1 MPGTLQGKAHAAQ
14 AGSGAENLTQFEF
27 LALNSEFNIADGHAR
42 QPLTPG
48 QSKIVNDLPLLFEE
62 GEKRPVEELEREAHA
77 AFFKSLGQHRYPTA
91 PGRVLSCYSSSVAME
106 IVSRALA
113 CAIDSV
119 ALVHPTFDNIADLL
133 RGNGLKLVPLEEDP
147 LHGDDLAPSLLKSV
161 GCVFVTTPNNP
172 TGRVM
177 SAERLRRLAEQCA
190 EYGVV
195 LALDTSFR
203 GFDTRAHY
211 DHYEI
216 LDASG
221 VSWVV
226 IEDTGKLWPTLD
238 LKVGMLVRS
247 ENLGL
252 PVGKIYSDILLGVSP
267 LILGMVRRFSE
278 DAAAGGLAEL
288 HTFIAAQR
296 AVVRSELAGLPTVGV
311 PDPDSRASVE
321 RVLLKHMTGT
331 QAWEALREHN
341 IYALPC
347 RPFYWADQAR
357 GDRTLRLALARASAP
372 LTQCVRTL
380 RHVLTPR

>member
-1 MPGTLQGKAHAAQ
+1 MSGTLQSKAHAAH
-14 AGSGAENLTQFEF
+14 AGSGAENLTQLEF

-48 QSKIVNDLPLLFEE
+48 QSKIVNDLPLLFED
-62 GEKRPVEELEREAHA
+62 GEKRPVEQLEREAHA
-77 AFFKSLGQHRYPTA
+77 AFFKALGQHRYPSS

-106 IVSRALA
+106 ILSRALA
-113 CAIDSV
+113 SVTDSV

-133 RGNGLKLVPLEEDP
+133 RGNRLGLVPLEEDP
-147 LHGDDLAPSLLKSV
+147 LHADDLPAELLESV

-177 SAERLRRLAEQCA
+177 SAERLRRLAGQCA
-190 EYGVV
+190 RHGVI

-203 GFDTRAHY
+203 GFDTRAQY

-221 VSWVV
+221 VRWVV

-238 LKVGMLVRS
+238 LKVGMLVHS

-252 PVGKIYSDILLGVSP
+252 PVEKIYSDILLGVSP

-278 DAAAGGLAEL
+278 DAAAGGLTEL
-288 HTFIAAQR
+288 HEFIAAQR
-296 AVVRSELAGLPTVGV
+296 SVVRAGLADLSTTGV

-321 RVLLKHMTGT
+321 RVLIRHLTGSEV
-331 QAWEALREHN
+331 WEALREHHV
-341 IYALPC
+341 YALPC
-347 RPFYWADQAR
+347 RAFYWADPAR

-372 LTQCVRTL
+372 LAQCVRAL

>member
-1 MPGTLQGKAHAAQ
+1 MPGTLQGKTHAAH
-14 AGSGAENLTQFEF
+14 AGSGAENLTQLEF

-77 AFFKSLGQHRYPTA
+77 AFFKVLGQHRYPSA

-106 IVSRALA
+106 ILSRALA
-113 CAIDSV
+113 TTTGSV

-147 LHGDDLAPSLLKSV
+147 LHGDDLDPGLLKTV

-177 SAERLRRLAEQCA
+177 SAERLRRLAGQCA
-190 EYGVV
+190 EHGVV

-221 VSWVV
+221 VRWVV

-238 LKVGMLVRS
+238 LKVGLLAHS

-252 PVGKIYSDILLGVSP
+252 PVEKIYSDILLGVSP

-288 HTFIAAQR
+288 HEFIAAQR
-296 AVVRSELAGLPTVGV
+296 AVVRSELADLPTVGV

-331 QAWEALREHN
+331 QVWEALRDHN

-347 RPFYWADQAR
+347 RPFYWADHAR

-372 LTQCVRTL
+372 LAQCVRAL